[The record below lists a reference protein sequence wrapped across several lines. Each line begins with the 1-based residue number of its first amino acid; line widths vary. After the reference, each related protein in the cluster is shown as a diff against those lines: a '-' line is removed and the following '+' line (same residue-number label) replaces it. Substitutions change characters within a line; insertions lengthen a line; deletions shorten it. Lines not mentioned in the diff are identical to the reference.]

1 MKMQRNA
8 WYSRRSA
15 RRSGFVLVTMA
26 LTAAGVIAVAGL
38 AVDLGRVFIVKNEV
52 QVYAD
57 AAALAG
63 AMALDGTTAGIRNA
77 VTAVAASGN
86 KWNFGTAGVSGPSVT
101 FAAASQG
108 PWFVNPDAAT
118 GYSFVKVTATAPVP
132 LYFLPCLTG
141 QSSFAV
147 KATAIAGQVPV
158 TSIGNGLAPYT
169 AVSTA
174 TASPNF
180 GFVPGNS
187 YSIHWPTF
195 NGNRSGCGPS
205 NPDKCF
211 NSLPCSGDSSASLM
225 AVVNNWGSSYHGY
238 WGSNSNS
245 AIASAVLDGTQLAAL
260 SIGMNLDP
268 YLTSG
273 NKQSEAG
280 YLDERASQDSNTTD
294 NTPSGYLASDSHNGR
309 RLLPVAIVDPVDP
322 THTNVVGYGVFLLLA
337 NGAPSSYYKKITNGN
352 SPYCALYVGSYNIG
366 NPAPSA
372 SGTTGATTV
381 QVVQ

>member
-1 MKMQRNA
+1 M
-8 WYSRRSA
+8 
-15 RRSGFVLVTMA
+15 LVTMA

-38 AVDLGRVFIVKNEV
+38 AVDLGRVFIVKNEI
-52 QVYAD
+52 QVFAD

-63 AMALDGTTAGIRNA
+63 AMALDGTTTGIQNA
-77 VTAVAASGN
+77 TSAIAASGN
-86 KWNFGTAGVSGPSVT
+86 QWNFGTTSVSRPSVA
-101 FAAASQG
+101 FAAVSQG
-108 PWFVNPDAAT
+108 PWAANPNPAA

-141 QSSFAV
+141 QNSFAV
-147 KATAIAGQVPV
+147 KATAVAGQIPIR
-158 TSIGNGLAPYT
+158 SISNGLAPYT

-174 TASPNF
+174 TSGPDF

-195 NGNRSGCGPS
+195 NGNRSGCGPG
-205 NPDKCF
+205 NPSKCF
-211 NSLPCSGDSSASLM
+211 NSNPCPDDSDASLM

-245 AIASAVLDGTQLAAL
+245 AIAGAVLNGTQLTPL

-280 YLDERASQDSNTTD
+280 YLDERASQDTDTTH
-294 NTPSGYLASDSHNGR
+294 NTPDEYMAGTSHNGR

-322 THTNVVGYGVFLLLA
+322 SHTNVVGYGVFLLLA
-337 NGAPSSYYKKITNGN
+337 NGAPSSYYKKNTNGN
-352 SPYCALYVGSYNIG
+352 SPYCALYVGPYNIG
-366 NPAPSA
+366 NSGPSA
-372 SGTTGATTV
+372 GGSTGATTV